1 MFERQSNRQLRVV
14 FSVLGLISGSL
25 AVNVLMGELDPLVQR
40 LGFQGNGKQVAWV
53 VLGVS
58 ILFVLAGQVR
68 LKKSSS

>member
-40 LGFQGNGKQVAWV
+40 LGFQGNAKQVAWV

-68 LKKSSS
+68 IKKN